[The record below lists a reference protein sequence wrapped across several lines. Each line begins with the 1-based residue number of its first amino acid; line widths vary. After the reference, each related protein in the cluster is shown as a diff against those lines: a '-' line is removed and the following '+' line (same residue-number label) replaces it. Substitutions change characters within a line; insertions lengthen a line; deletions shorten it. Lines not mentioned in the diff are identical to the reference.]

1 MSGAATDTQ
10 RPARLAPPFARR
22 MWPLALLAG
31 GVFGIALPATYQTL
45 AFRERS
51 REAALWAGDVAR
63 RVEGLARERPVL
75 WAYDQAQLRAVTA
88 EVLAAPLSARV
99 RIDAQRDAMFIAGHE
114 LPRGVEA
121 TAWAL
126 VRAEGRPV
134 GRVEVRL
141 PAEHIAASAARLWLG
156 ALAGGALLAAA
167 LFYLPLRT
175 VRRGD
180 ARDEA
185 LWRDLQ
191 DANAT
196 LEARVAARTAELSV
210 REAELSALGAQLV
223 AVQEEERARISRDLH
238 DDLGQVLTGLRL
250 RLSALGH
257 ALGDAHPGQVHLA
270 AAVDAVDEG
279 VEQVRHLAHRLR
291 PAALDGL
298 GPMAALRGHAER
310 WAEMAGVAVV
320 LDLCA
325 EAVPSGVGEVFFR
338 VAQEALTNVARHAA
352 AHHVRLSVGP
362 FDDGWRLVV
371 EDDGV
376 GVLRPPTGRHGL
388 GLVGARERIER
399 AGGYLDLEVVAPHG
413 TRLVA
418 WHP

>member
-1 MSGAATDTQ
+1 
-10 RPARLAPPFARR
+10 
-22 MWPLALLAG
+22 MWPLALVAG
-31 GVFGIALPATYQTL
+31 GVFGVVLPATYQSL

-75 WAYDQAQLRAVTA
+75 WAYDQARLRVVTA

-99 RIDAQRDAMFIAGHE
+99 RIDAQRDAMFIAGHDE
-114 LPRGVEA
+114 PRGVEA
-121 TAWAL
+121 AAWAV
-126 VRAEGRPV
+126 VRVEGRAV

-141 PAEHIAASAARLWLG
+141 PAEHIAASAARLWLA

-167 LFYLPLRT
+167 LFFLPLRT

-196 LEARVAARTAELSV
+196 LEARVASRTAELSA

-257 ALGDAHPGQVHLA
+257 TLGDTHPGQVHLT
-270 AAVDAVDEG
+270 AAVEAVDEG

-310 WAEMAGVAVV
+310 WAETVGAEVA
-320 LDLCA
+320 LDLCS
-325 EAVPSGVGEVFFR
+325 EDVPASAGEVFFR

-352 AHHVRLSVGP
+352 ARHVRVSVGP

-376 GVLRPPTGRHGL
+376 GLNRAPGTRRGL
-388 GLVGARERIER
+388 GLVGARERVER
-399 AGGYLDLEVVAPHG
+399 AGGYLDVEASTPHG
-413 TRLVA
+413 TRLIA